1 MSKTPQHHDSTTAV
15 ERIDVSVY
23 TFPTDAPEANGC
35 PGFSRGYRGLH
46 GVAVEAVCSRNRD
59 AVT

>member
-23 TFPTDAPEANGC
+23 TIPTDAPDADGC
-35 PGFSRGYRGLH
+35 PGSRGCPGLH
-46 GVAVEAVCSRNRD
+46 GVAVEPVCSRK
-59 AVT
+59 